1 MNRNRSLK
9 TQEQLRRD
17 KLNQQILLLKL
28 ERLLGAYDKA
38 ERKQQ
43 AARKRAQQQAAR
55 KRAQQQTQRGK
66 SQGVWRQRP
75 L

>member
-55 KRAQQQTQRGK
+55 K
-66 SQGVWRQRP
+66 
-75 L
+75 